1 MVNKVSKRERLSIDV
16 FPEGHRKIKDRSKT
30 L

>member
-16 FPEGHRKIKDRSKT
+16 FPEEHRKIKVYDK